1 MLSST
6 PSHKP
11 HPRGSASAQ
20 PVVQSVVQPVVQI
33 VQHLQPGG
41 LETMVLNLTQASP
54 AEQPVHIISLEGRK
68 GDVLRAWPA
77 LHPFAGHIH
86 CLEKPAG

>member
-6 PSHKP
+6 PSHRP
-11 HPRGSASAQ
+11 HPRRGASAQ
-20 PVVQSVVQPVVQI
+20 PVAQI

-68 GDVLRAWPA
+68 GDVLR
-77 LHPFAGHIH
+77 
-86 CLEKPAG
+86 